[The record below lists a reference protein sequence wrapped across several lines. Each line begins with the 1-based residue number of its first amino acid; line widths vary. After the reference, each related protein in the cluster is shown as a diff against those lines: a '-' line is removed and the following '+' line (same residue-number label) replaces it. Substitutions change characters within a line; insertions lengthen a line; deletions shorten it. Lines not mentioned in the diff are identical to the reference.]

1 MRLTF
6 RLLVLVFLIAL
17 VAVSAGA
24 QTVASGHF
32 NGRFTL
38 THEVNWGAV
47 ERLYPLKDSRQV
59 FTPRGPWATASP
71 DGLPIVLFD
80 VETEEVYR
88 LKWRPR

>member
-1 MRLTF
+1 MSCCADPPPGDYSYRLN
-6 RLLVLVFLIAL
+6 RA
-17 VAVSAGA
+17 AD
-24 QTVASGHF
+24 
-32 NGRFTL
+32 
-38 THEVNWGAV
+38 